1 MALQMTA
8 ERMSR
13 LGRLLD
19 EMLVLDPSERAAWCT
34 TLGGEDAELR
44 PMVEELLSQAASLE
58 EGDFLGALPKLTL
71 TGLVAEPVQGSGYS
85 PGDAVGPYWLERE
98 LGRGGMGTVWL
109 AERMDRTLK
118 RKVALKLP
126 HQGGA
131 QEQLAQRLAR
141 ERDILSSLEHPNI
154 ARLYDA
160 GVAED
165 GQPFLALE
173 YVEGLP
179 IDGYARE
186 HRLDLRQRLGLFLQ
200 VARAVA
206 YAHTRLVLHRD
217 LKPSNIL
224 VTDEG

>member
-1 MALQMTA
+1 MALQLTA

-19 EMLVLDPSERAAWCT
+19 EVLVLEPGQRAAWCD
-34 TLGGEDAELR
+34 TLVGEDAELR
-44 PMVEELLSQAASLE
+44 PVVEELLSQAERLDEA
-58 EGDFLGALPKLTL
+58 DFLGTLPKLTL
-71 TGLVAEPVQGSGYS
+71 TGLRAEPAPAPDYA
-85 PGDAVGPYWLERE
+85 PGDKVGPYWLERE

-109 AERMDRTLK
+109 AERLDRTLK

-126 HQGGA
+126 HQGMA
-131 QEQLAQRLAR
+131 QGQLAQRLAR
-141 ERDILSSLEHPNI
+141 ERDILSTLEHPNI

-173 YVEGLP
+173 YVEGVP
-179 IDGYARE
+179 IDAYVSE
-186 HRLDLRQRLGLFLQ
+186 HSLDLRQRLGLFLQ

-206 YAHTRLVLHRD
+206 YAHARLVLHRD
-217 LKPSNIL
+217 LKPP
-224 VTDEG
+224 TFW